1 TSLCHSLVLL
11 LFHGGRY
18 HVVRQ
23 LQQLTSLQLNLAL
36 RLFNKK
42 IANNTLGKKQPPKF
56 IGTAFVK
63 EIYSQRK
70 ATKKII

>member
-1 TSLCHSLVLL
+1 MATSLCHSLVLL

-42 IANNTLGKKQPPKF
+42 IANNTL
-56 IGTAFVK
+56 
-63 EIYSQRK
+63 
-70 ATKKII
+70 